1 MEYRIK
7 KTAKKEYQVYI
18 DENLNK
24 TFINLE
30 LALNYIKWLKEVK

>member
-30 LALNYIKWLKEVK
+30 LALDYIKWLKEVK